1 MTTDNS
7 WDAATFDGARRA
19 QMAAIAQTTP
29 TQRMEW
35 LEQALNLALL
45 SGAVER
51 DRTRR
56 QMDID
61 AAWA

>member
-1 MTTDNS
+1 MTSDDG

-19 QMAAIAQTTP
+19 QMAAVAQTSP

-35 LEQALNLALL
+35 LGQVLNLALL
-45 SGAVER
+45 SGAIDR
-51 DRTRR
+51 DRSRR
-56 QMDID
+56 QNAID